1 MNKPKKESE
10 RFLWQ
15 LVNDTEKTNMWR
27 DPWLGLEELV
37 AKHSNQFKN
46 SMTSLSRTNDTLH

>member
-15 LVNDTEKTNMWR
+15 LVNDTEKTNMWKN
-27 DPWLGLEELV
+27 PWLGLEELV
-37 AKHSNQFKN
+37 QNTQINLKTQ
-46 SMTSLSRTNDTLH
+46 